1 MSGEQ
6 MELVSEYFT
15 VLAWLY
21 HGIFTLPERLSRPL
35 EKLVDHALS
44 SGLFPHAWK
53 KKACERL
60 LARLPWEW
68 YMTTK
73 Y

>member
-1 MSGEQ
+1 
-6 MELVSEYFT
+6 MELVSEFFT
-15 VLAWLY
+15 PLAWLY
-21 HGIFTLPERLSRPL
+21 HGIFTLPDALSRPL
-35 EKLVDHALS
+35 ESLVDAALS
-44 SGLFPHAWK
+44 SRLVPHSWK